1 MAAEAQLGFI
11 RTFDMLFVI
20 LNIISVPNFKLL
32 EIISGFALFENDCFT
47 GKSLIEDN

>member
-1 MAAEAQLGFI
+1 MADEAQLGFM
-11 RTFDMLFVI
+11 RTSDMLFII
-20 LNIISVPNFKLL
+20 LNKTSVPNFMFL